1 MDINTLKENSDILG
15 KGSFSTVYKVKNPK
29 TNEFFA
35 LKEIDISK
43 RPKTK
48 IEDEIRIMKSMNSEN
63 SVSFINSISTKKY
76 FYIIMEYCEF
86 TLEQYIQRRQNPF
99 SVSEIK
105 YLLNQLN
112 NAFKIMNEKKI
123 IHRDLKPSNILISLK
138 QIDKCLIKITD
149 YGSSN
154 FQDDMT
160 GETTDHTPLYSS
172 PELLNGEII
181 NSKIDIWS
189 LGIII
194 YYLLNKEHPY
204 TGKTEVL
211 ILNNIKSGKK
221 LKLSDDDLLNDL
233 IIKMLKF
240 NVSERI
246 SWDEY
251 FNHPFFKEN
260 NDVGNSNFKIP
271 FFNFNCDKHS
281 KVFNNYCVDCKKN
294 ICNKCLKEHLSHQI
308 IPFNEIGLKKD
319 EIDKME
325 NIFKEIDENIISFN
339 KIKENIE
346 NLLLKMKLIQE
357 KESVYDN
364 DIKNNY
370 KEYYL
375 NYLEMIN
382 NNIKKNN
389 IKYDE
394 ITLINLSKI
403 KHKNEIICTYDIE
416 KEDENI
422 QILNSYEEILKKYE
436 KYSVWDF
443 NGTSENENELKKCD
457 IFINDKRIPFCY
469 EYKFPKKG
477 KYTIKFEF
485 YEPLTNT
492 NFMFDECNKIISID
506 LSNFNSKKIRNMS
519 YMFSNCSSLKNI
531 NLSNFNTENV
541 NNMDS
546 MFSNCSSLKNINLS
560 NFNTENVNNMSYM
573 FNNCSS
579 LEELDLSNF
588 NTRNVNNMVY
598 MFTYCSSLKKLKISK
613 LFDTS
618 KIEDMSYMF
627 SDCYSLEE
635 LDLSNFKT
643 ENVNNMENM
652 FLNCSS
658 LKNINLSKFN
668 VENVN
673 NMSYMFN
680 NCSSLE
686 DLDLSN
692 FITENVNNME
702 SMFSN
707 CSSLKNINLSK
718 FKTKKVENMNCL
730 FNNCSSLQSLE
741 LDNFK
746 TNKVYQMDKMFQNCS
761 SLKTLSFINF
771 NIDKVYNLNN
781 VFFGCDSL
789 EFLYINNF
797 RINNGIKWEDLFYGL
812 NEDCYID
819 CCDETFKREKKN

>member
-48 IEDEIRIMKSMNSEN
+48 IEDEIRIMKNMNSEN

-541 NNMDS
+541 NNM
-546 MFSNCSSLKNINLS
+546 
-560 NFNTENVNNMSYM
+560 SYM

-643 ENVNNMENM
+643 ENVNNMQNM
-652 FLNCSS
+652 FL
-658 LKNINLSKFN
+658 
-668 VENVN
+668 
-673 NMSYMFN
+673 
-680 NCSSLE
+680 
-686 DLDLSN
+686 
-692 FITENVNNME
+692 
-702 SMFSN
+702 N

-781 VFFGCDSL
+781 IFFGCDSL